1 MSENELKHFNFDL
14 EKVKDF
20 GRNIEDRKER
30 KKYFKDVLFLKKHNK
45 ILIDHSLYAPY
56 NFDREI
62 KREIKLLDNGND
74 EKKLRDFENDE
85 LQIAL
90 KPIIKEMKLRL
101 GVSVPGKKVA
111 LITRKLIKD
120 GWNAKKDSVWVTLR
134 KLGYVE
140 GKRI

>member
-74 EKKLRDFENDE
+74 ELKKDWKGTKGEFATFVNDVYLEDQKTKQKEYLSLRDASNKLYDE
-85 LQIAL
+85 HNFRW
-90 KPIIKEMKLRL
+90 KDWTKEQCYDI
-101 GVSVPGKKVA
+101 VKK
-111 LITRKLIKD
+111 K
-120 GWNAKKDSVWVTLR
+120 
-134 KLGYVE
+134 
-140 GKRI
+140 